1 MAKKV
6 VVLGGSFGGLTA
18 AIAIK
23 HELEH
28 DVDVTVIGASDR
40 FLFNPSLI
48 WLPFG
53 KRKAKDI
60 TFKLAPT
67 FDK

>member
-1 MAKKV
+1 MAAKV
-6 VVLGGSFGGLTA
+6 LVLGGNFGGLTA
-18 AIAIK
+18 AIGLK
-23 HELEH
+23 HELED
-28 DVDVTVIGASDR
+28 DVDVTVISASDK

-60 TFKLAPT
+60 TFKIGRAHV
-67 FDK
+67 